1 MSPLGSET
9 VLSVHHWNDKLFSF
23 RTTRDRGLRFA
34 SGQFLMVGLDVDGK
48 PLTRAYS
55 VASAPYDEHLEF
67 FSIKV
72 PGGPLT
78 SRLQHLKPGDP
89 VIVGRKP
96 TGTLLLRDL
105 RPGRRLLLVAT
116 GTGLAP
122 FLSLVQEPETYERFA
137 RIILVHGVRRADE
150 LAYRD
155 FLERGLREHEYLG
168 EAASEQLVYY
178 PTLTRESFHNE
189 GRPTEIIESG
199 KLFADLG
206 EPPLDPEHDRLMLCG
221 NADMLK
227 DMTVMLEAR
236 GFRPARHYT
245 GELGDYAIE
254 RAFVDK

>member
-1 MSPLGSET
+1 M
-9 VLSVHHWNDKLFSF
+9 
-23 RTTRDRGLRFA
+23 
-34 SGQFLMVGLDVDGK
+34 
-48 PLTRAYS
+48 
-55 VASAPYDEHLEF
+55 
-67 FSIKV
+67 
-72 PGGPLT
+72 
-78 SRLQHLKPGDP
+78 
-89 VIVGRKP
+89 
-96 TGTLLLRDL
+96 
-105 RPGRRLLLVAT
+105 
-116 GTGLAP
+116 
-122 FLSLVQEPETYERFA
+122 
-137 RIILVHGVRRADE
+137 RRADE

-199 KLFADLG
+199 KLLADLG

-227 DMTVMLEAR
+227 DMVALLEDR

-245 GELGDYAIE
+245 GEQGDYAIE